1 MIWLNAFSAEILL
14 QELPL
19 DGGFAWPTIYFN
31 IIWKEMLF
39 TRCAILQ
46 WNTHQ
51 AFIALW
57 FLSFTY
63 CYSFVRHAYHH
74 LDEQAF
80 NTAREF
86 WLLLMVDCN
95 DGNYCSIPPTLD
107 GWVYIEPIHG
117 PLDGPLNTGAQY
129 TPTPPRS
136 LNYRRNGVQD
146 WTTRKPTQH
155 PPQFEL
161 PSQRCS
167 RLDKKKVQRA
177 NTPSPQ
183 PQLATC
189 YVEAGAK
196 LREGRG
202 E

>member
-1 MIWLNAFSAEILL
+1 MIWLNDFSAEILL

-86 WLLLMVDCN
+86 WLLLMVDCSCGLCVHVCLYSTVQPHSGTIVFFSHFYFWSN
-95 DGNYCSIPPTLD
+95 WIDKSSRMWQFYLLC
-107 GWVYIEPIHG
+107 VYSALGI
-117 PLDGPLNTGAQY
+117 NTW
-129 TPTPPRS
+129 
-136 LNYRRNGVQD
+136 LIC
-146 WTTRKPTQH
+146 
-155 PPQFEL
+155 L
-161 PSQRCS
+161 
-167 RLDKKKVQRA
+167 
-177 NTPSPQ
+177 
-183 PQLATC
+183 
-189 YVEAGAK
+189 
-196 LREGRG
+196 
-202 E
+202 